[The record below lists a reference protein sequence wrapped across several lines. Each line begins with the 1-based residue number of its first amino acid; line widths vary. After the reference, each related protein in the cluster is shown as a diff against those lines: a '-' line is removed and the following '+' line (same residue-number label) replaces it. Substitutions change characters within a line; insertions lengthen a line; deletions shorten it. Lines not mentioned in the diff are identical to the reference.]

1 MRMFREE
8 STVGSRRKYKRMA
21 SGSAFVSSGDK
32 ERGNLPVKQPRW
44 NDMARGANLREK
56 PRKPNL
62 PLGSSVPLREVAF
75 LVEQGAL

>member
-1 MRMFREE
+1 MFREE
-8 STVGSRRKYKRMA
+8 LAARSRRKYKRMA

-32 ERGNLPVKQPRW
+32 ERANLPVKQLHW

-56 PRKPNL
+56 PRKPSL